1 MAAKEVSKDTMPILS
16 VKISLTAIQK
26 VIRGVRT
33 DGKVT
38 LSKPDD
44 NGNISVTIQATS
56 KAGPDHPHTGRFYP
70 IEGMVTVPEVAFDS
84 DEKKFAFIKA
94 AYTAGLNESTTYRDT
109 EAGTKP
115 KVIKTTA
122 STVKSERDYLVA
134 QGVAPEQV
142 DLIIAALDKKAG
154 K

>member
-1 MAAKEVSKDTMPILS
+1 MAKDETPKDSKPVKS
-16 VKISLTAIQK
+16 VAISLTSIQK
-26 VIRGVRT
+26 IIRGVRT
-33 DGKVT
+33 DGKVSLT
-38 LSKPDD
+38 KPDD
-44 NGNISVTIQATS
+44 NGNIDVTIRATS

-70 IEGMVTVPEVAFDS
+70 IEGTVTVPKVAFDS

-94 AYTAGLNESTTYRDT
+94 AYTAGLNESTSYRDT